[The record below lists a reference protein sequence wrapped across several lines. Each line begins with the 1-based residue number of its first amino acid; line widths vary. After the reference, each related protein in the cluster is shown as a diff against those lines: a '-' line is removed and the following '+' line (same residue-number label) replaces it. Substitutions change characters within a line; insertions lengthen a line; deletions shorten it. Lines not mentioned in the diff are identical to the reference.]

1 MRNLSLILVIFFS
14 LFIIACGNKKENTE
28 ELEIADNE
36 IIEGTVDD
44 DTSNANNAII
54 SDNFTDE
61 SGIIDSSKKEQIV
74 YTDASKEMQV
84 DPPVNDKAVTE
95 PIKEKPI
102 VEVKNI
108 EKKNIEKPVVKA
120 HETKFY
126 IVAGSFKKYSNAQN
140 LFDLFKNKGYA
151 PLILPKSDGYN
162 RVAIVSYMQENE
174 ARKALTH
181 LRSAHNDITFWLF
194 KW

>member
-14 LFIIACGNKKENTE
+14 LFIIACGNKKESTE
-28 ELEIADNE
+28 ELETADNE
-36 IIEGTVDD
+36 IIEGTVGD
-44 DTSNANNAII
+44 DTSNVNNGII

-61 SGIIDSSKKEQIV
+61 SGIIDSSKNEPIV

-84 DPPVNDKAVTE
+84 DPPVNNKTVSE

-108 EKKNIEKPVVKA
+108 EKKNIEKPVVKT

-151 PLILPKSDGYN
+151 PLILPKSNGYN
-162 RVAIVSYMQENE
+162 RVAIVSYMQEKE
-174 ARKALTH
+174 ARKALSQ
-181 LRSAHNDITFWLF
+181 LRSTHNDITFWLF